1 MKKEIIINSSIG
13 ETRIAILEKGKL
25 TELFIERPEHERMV
39 GDIYLGKVVNVV
51 QGMHAAFVDI
61 GHKQDAFL
69 HFSDIGDT
77 LVDYREFINLDGR
90 KIPTNTRN
98 RRPVPK
104 EGQQILV
111 QVIKE
116 PIRNKG
122 ARVSSE
128 LSFPGRF
135 LVLVPYSNVV
145 GVSKKIQRMQEKRA
159 LKKMMLQ
166 IKPDGFGLI
175 VRTVAENKDEKTL
188 RADLDNLLK
197 QWKKLENKLK
207 SQKPPTLVFKD
218 IAMASSVIRDLFT
231 SDIDRLYV
239 DSKKLFNEIKSYLKD
254 VAPNLASR
262 VTLHQG
268 KKPVFDQFG
277 IETEVE
283 KSFSRKVWTP
293 SGGYIIVDQ
302 TEALVA
308 IDVNSGKYIGRKQP
322 EENILKINLEAAREI
337 ARQLRLRDLGGIIVI
352 DFIDMVEAKNRKRLY
367 DEFRREVLKDR
378 AQANIAPISEF
389 GLIEMTRERIRPSL
403 LHAFSEP
410 CPTCEGVGRV
420 MSESTVMTK
429 MERWLQRFKARRK
442 EWSVKILVHSSVAD
456 YSNKGLVNN
465 TRRLMWKYRLNIE
478 ISADDSLRVDQF
490 RGVLKKDGT
499 DLTDQFIS

>member
-13 ETRIAILEKGKL
+13 ETRIAITENGRL

-61 GHKQDAFL
+61 GHKQDSFL

-77 LVDYREFINLDGR
+77 LVDYKEFINLAG
-90 KIPTNTRN
+90 KAIPKNTRK

-104 EGQQILV
+104 AGQEILV

-122 ARVSSE
+122 ARVSTE

-135 LVLVPYSNVV
+135 LVLVPNSNVV

-159 LKKMMLQ
+159 LKKMMQ
-166 IKPDGFGLI
+166 EIKPDGFGLI
-175 VRTVAENKDEKTL
+175 ARTVAENKDEKTL
-188 RADLDNLLK
+188 KGDFDFLLK

-207 SQKPPTLVFKD
+207 RQSVPSLIFKD
-218 IAMASSVIRDLFT
+218 VAMASSVIRDLFT
-231 SDIDRLYV
+231 SDINHLYV
-239 DSKKLFNEIKSYLKD
+239 DTKKLYNEIKSYLKE

-262 VTLHQG
+262 VSFYRG
-268 KKPVFDQFG
+268 NKPIFDKMG
-277 IETEVE
+277 VESEVE
-283 KSFSRKVWTP
+283 KSFSRKVWTQ
-293 SGGYIIVDQ
+293 SGGYIIIDH

-322 EENILKINLEAAREI
+322 EENILKINLEAAKEI
-337 ARQLRLRDLGGIIVI
+337 ARQLRLRDIGGIIVI
-352 DFIDMVEAKNRKRLY
+352 DFIDMIEAKNRRRLY
-367 DEFRREVLKDR
+367 EEFRREVLRDR
-378 AQANIAPISEF
+378 AQANIGKISEF
-389 GLIEMTRERIRPSL
+389 GLVEMTRERVRPSL
-403 LHAFSEP
+403 LHTFSEP
-410 CPTCEGVGRV
+410 CPSCEGVGRV
-420 MSESTVMTK
+420 VSESTVLTK
-429 MERWLQRFKARRK
+429 IERWIQRFKSRRK
-442 EWSVKILVHSSVAD
+442 EWSIRIMVHSSVAR
-456 YSNKGLVNN
+456 YLNQGLINN
-465 TRRLMWKYRLNIE
+465 TRRMMWKYRLNIE
-478 ISADDSLRVDQF
+478 VLPDDSLRVDQF
-490 RGVLKKDGT
+490 KGLLKKDGT

>member
-1 MKKEIIINSSIG
+1 
-13 ETRIAILEKGKL
+13 
-25 TELFIERPEHERMV
+25 
-39 GDIYLGKVVNVV
+39 
-51 QGMHAAFVDI
+51 
-61 GHKQDAFL
+61 
-69 HFSDIGDT
+69 
-77 LVDYREFINLDGR
+77 
-90 KIPTNTRN
+90 
-98 RRPVPK
+98 
-104 EGQQILV
+104 
-111 QVIKE
+111 
-116 PIRNKG
+116 
-122 ARVSSE
+122 
-128 LSFPGRF
+128 
-135 LVLVPYSNVV
+135 VPYSNVV

-268 KKPVFDQFG
+268 KKPIFDQFG